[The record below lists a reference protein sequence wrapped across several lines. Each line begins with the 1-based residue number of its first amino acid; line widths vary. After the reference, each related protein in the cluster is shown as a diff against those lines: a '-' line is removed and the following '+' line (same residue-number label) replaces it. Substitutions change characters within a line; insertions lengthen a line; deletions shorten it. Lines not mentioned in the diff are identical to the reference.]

1 MTRLALPL
9 LILAAVEVYRAHES
23 RSIGLPWVDQ
33 AIAAGVCL
41 VATVIAWR
49 MM

>member
-1 MTRLALPL
+1 MTLAIPL
-9 LILAAVEVYRAHES
+9 LALAAVEVYRAHQS

-33 AIAAGVCL
+33 AIAAAGCL
-41 VATVIAWR
+41 ALAVIAWR